1 MKDLEK
7 VLKIED
13 GVLVECDCDFSGD
26 LVIPD
31 SVTKIENQAF
41 CGCDNLTSVV
51 IPDSVTEIDNYA
63 FYCCNRLTEVTI
75 GKSVKTIGIGAFY
88 DCSSLKTINYNAT
101 ECMSAG
107 FDEEEGCN
115 FSVFD
120 GCTSLTTINIG
131 SNVTGI
137 PESIF
142 WDCDKLTAV
151 HYNGDLA
158 GWCKIFFA
166 DLHSNPL
173 SNAHNLYIKNEL
185 LTDLVIPDS
194 ITQIKAF
201 AFVGATCLKS
211 VTIPDSVTSIG
222 WSAFLGCTGLTTL
235 TVPSSVTRISAHAF
249 SDCSQLATISIP
261 ESITSISISTFFE
274 TAWYNSQPDG
284 VLYLDGWCLG
294 KKGNALAGSLTISDG
309 VKGIA
314 NSAFA
319 DCGELTSVVIPDSVL
334 YIGDF
339 AFSVCDKLKSVK
351 LGKSLITLGNATF
364 SYCSNLT
371 GIVLPDSVT
380 EIGRKAFTSCKKL
393 KSVAL
398 GKSLIKIGSS
408 AFDDCSKLADLTIP
422 DSVTEIGIFAFRD
435 CWKLKMKI
443 PASVTIF
450 EDYTLSGCHRPC
462 TGIESK
468 YNVVKSDLLWN
479 CRYEHHITFGL
490 AEQPSKCFVLL
501 PRQDNYN
508 YLHVDNET
516 SEPFTEEELDRL
528 IRSVADYM
536 QVGEK
541 LTTSGGV
548 TPGGLSL
555 IKRFANYGF
564 DKVGEYSDDFMLKW
578 SGDALCK
585 EFKAPLV
592 LDYEKF
598 AEWLNNP
605 AHKNDFKILDD
616 NAQLSEKNTRPI
628 VWELEKKS
636 NL

>member
-1 MKDLEK
+1 MNDLK
-7 VLKIED
+7 NVLKIED
-13 GVLVECDCDFSGD
+13 GVLVECDQNFSGE

-31 SVTKIENQAF
+31 SVTKIDNQAF
-41 CGCDNLTSVV
+41 LGCDKLTSVV
-51 IPDSVTEIDNYA
+51 IPDSVKEIDNYA
-63 FYCCNRLTEVTI
+63 FDSCKGLVEVTI
-75 GKSVKTIGIGAFY
+75 GKSVTTIGTGAFY
-88 DCSSLKTINYNAT
+88 QCSSLKAVNYNAT
-101 ECMSAG
+101 DCMSIG
-107 FDEEEGCN
+107 FDDEEGCN
-115 FSVFD
+115 YSVFD

-137 PESIF
+137 PDSAF
-142 WDCDKLTAV
+142 WDCDSLTAV
-151 HYNGDLA
+151 HYDGAIA
-158 GWCKIFFA
+158 GWCKILFG
-166 DLHSNPL
+166 DLHANPL
-173 SNAHNLYIKNEL
+173 NKAHNLYINNEL
-185 LTDLVIPDS
+185 ITDLVVPDS
-194 ITQIKAF
+194 IKRIE
-201 AFVGATCLKS
+201 AFVFAGATCLKS
-211 VTIPDSVTSIG
+211 AVISNSVTNIE
-222 WSAFLGCTGLTTL
+222 WSAFLGCTELTTL
-235 TVPSSVTRISAHAF
+235 AIPNSVTHIRPHAF
-249 SDCSQLATISIP
+249 SGCSGLATISIP
-261 ESITSISISTFFE
+261 ESVISISKSTFFD
-274 TAWYNSQPDG
+274 TAWYNNQPDG
-284 VLYLDGWCLG
+284 VLYLDGWCFG
-294 KKGNALAGSLTISDG
+294 IKGNAQAGSLSILEGTRGISR
-309 VKGIA
+309 
-314 NSAFA
+314 SAFA
-319 DCGELTSVVIPDSVL
+319 DCSELTSVSIPDSVA
-334 YIGDF
+334 YIDDF
-339 AFSVCDKLKSVK
+339 AFS
-351 LGKSLITLGNATF
+351 G
-364 SYCSNLT
+364 
-371 GIVLPDSVT
+371 
-380 EIGRKAFTSCKKL
+380 CKKL

-398 GKSLIKIGSS
+398 GKSLTKIGNS
-408 AFDDCSKLADLTIP
+408 AFDDCGKLEDITIP

-490 AEQPSKCFVLL
+490 VEQPSKCFVLL

-508 YLHVDNET
+508 YLHISNET

-592 LDYEKF
+592 LNYEKF

-636 NL
+636 DL